1 MTAASSTLS
10 RTGTLVIV
18 GPGDRLGEAAASLAA
33 IQEAGS
39 VRAVMI
45 STTPAGWA
53 PVETRDEIIT
63 IEGLR
68 LGYLNNA
75 VAALR
80 LSSLPSVVWWRGGP
94 PEALDGVASL
104 ADRLV
109 LDAEDALPLW
119 ERAPALFDRTALTD
133 VRWARLTRWRA
144 AMAHF
149 FDLPQVREASASFT
163 RLSVTGSDRPLCA
176 LFAGWLDASLGW
188 NGRVVIT
195 LGNGTTPFASATLEG
210 ESARLELRRLPDTTC
225 VSTEA
230 RIADQVLASRV
241 ISLGNQDLATLLSQE
256 LRVRSRDLAFE
267 RALARTPHVFR
278 SQ

>member
-1 MTAASSTLS
+1 MTVASSALS

-18 GPGDRLGEAAASLAA
+18 GPADRLGEAAASLAA

-45 STTPAGWA
+45 STSPPGSA
-53 PVETRDEIIT
+53 PLETRDDIIA

-94 PEALDGVASL
+94 PEALDGVAAL

-149 FDLPQVREASASFT
+149 FDLPQVREVSAAFA

-176 LFAGWLDASLGW
+176 LFAGWLDTSLGW
-188 NGRVVIT
+188 NGRVAIT
-195 LGNGTTPFASATLEG
+195 LGDGATPIASATLEG
-210 ESARLELRRLPDTTC
+210 EGARLDLRRLANATC
-225 VSTEA
+225 VCAEA
-230 RIADQVLASRV
+230 RLADQVLASRV
-241 ISLGNQDLATLLSQE
+241 ISLGNQDLAALLSQE

-267 RALARTPHVFR
+267 RALARAQHAAR
-278 SQ
+278 ST